1 MQIQFQRIRFKNFLS
16 FGDTFTEINL
26 KDFKSTLITGSN
38 FSGKSGSLL
47 DTLNF
52 ALFGRA
58 FRSINKPQLINVYN
72 NKNCLVELEFEKN
85 NSNYLVRRGLKPGV
99 FEIFQNG
106 RQLDILSSVK
116 DQQQE
121 FEKTV
126 LNFSFQTFQ
135 QIVVLGSANYVPF
148 MKLKP
153 NDRRAVVDDIL
164 NLHIFTKMAE
174 KLKADMSET
183 KAALQ
188 AAENQAYIKNELI
201 KDKRDHLHALQ
212 NVNISTVDEDIFDG
226 LKDKTTELTQ
236 KIRDLI
242 EEKEDLEIDEDIDI
256 KGAKR
261 KVKEYE
267 KIKEK
272 IMYAVNTQKK
282 TFDFFIQHSTCPT
295 CEQQIEESF
304 RQEKIADLRA
314 TMLEK
319 KDGVQGLL
327 NKIEELSTFIDES
340 EEYNKEN
347 QRNLQRKKTLESS
360 IEYTKMELQSNVD
373 KIEYLRSPKSLDME
387 KIEKVENEI
396 SVLDDD
402 LRELSDEILEY
413 QKVMDV
419 QKNCALLLKDTGIK
433 STIMNKY
440 LKMLNQNMEL
450 FLKRFGLKLNF
461 ELDSNFN
468 ENITNFSG
476 HSFSYFSL
484 SEGEKLRV
492 DLAMMFSWRNI
503 ASKRAKMKTNML
515 ILDEVM
521 DGAADGFLQQELI
534 HLLNDLSNTNV
545 FVISHRI
552 DGLLDK
558 FDRNLHVER
567 KVGFSEIQERT
578 L

>member
-1 MQIQFQRIRFKNFLS
+1 MQIQFERIRFKNFLS
-16 FGDTFTEINL
+16 FGDTFAEINL

-85 NSNYLVRRGLKPGV
+85 NMKYLVRRGLKPGV

-164 NLHIFTKMAE
+164 NLHIFTRMAE

-183 KAALQ
+183 KTNLQ
-188 AAENQAYIKNELI
+188 AAENQSFIKNELI
-201 KDKRDHLHALQ
+201 KDKREHLLALQ
-212 NVNISTVDEDIFDG
+212 NVNVSTVDEEE
-226 LKDKTTELTQ
+226 LNKLRDKTAELTE

-242 EEKEDLEIDEDIDI
+242 EEKEELEIDEDVNIFS
-256 KGAKR
+256 AKA
-261 KVKEYE
+261 KVKQYE

-272 IMYAVNTQKK
+272 IMYTVNTQKK
-282 TFDFFIQHSTCPT
+282 TFDFFMQHSTCPT

-304 RQEKIADLRA
+304 RQEKIVGLNS

-319 KDGVQGLL
+319 RDGVQELL
-327 NKIEELSTFIDES
+327 NKISDLTIFIDES
-340 EEYNKEN
+340 EEYNKQN
-347 QRNLQRKKTLESS
+347 QKNLQRKKAIESS
-360 IEYTKMELQSNVD
+360 LEYTKMELQSNID

-387 KIEKVENEI
+387 KIEKVEKEI
-396 SVLDDD
+396 SILDDD
-402 LRELSDEILEY
+402 LREFDDEILEY
-413 QKVMDV
+413 QKIMDI
-419 QKNCALLLKDTGIK
+419 QKNCTLLLKDTGIK

-440 LKMLNQNMEL
+440 LRMLNQNMEL

-461 ELDSNFN
+461 ELDNNFN

-534 HLLNDLSNTNV
+534 HLLNDLANTNV
-545 FVISHRI
+545 FVISHRV

>member
-16 FGDTFTEINL
+16 FGDSFTEINL

-174 KLKADMSET
+174 KLKSDMSET

-212 NVNISTVDEDIFDG
+212 NVNVSTIDEKELDK
-226 LKDKTTELTQ
+226 LRDKTTELTQ
-236 KIRDLI
+236 KIHNLV
-242 EEKEDLEIDEDIDI
+242 EEKEELEIDEDVDI

-272 IMYAVNTQKK
+272 IMYTVNTQKK

-304 RQEKIADLRA
+304 RQEKIADLRE

-319 KDGVQGLL
+319 KDGVEGLL
-327 NKIEELSTFIDES
+327 NKISELTIFIDES
-340 EEYNKEN
+340 EEYNREN

-360 IEYTKMELQSNVD
+360 IEYAKMELQSNID

-396 SVLDDD
+396 STIDDD

-440 LKMLNQNMEL
+440 LRMLNQNMEL
-450 FLKRFGLKLNF
+450 YLKRFGLKLNF

-534 HLLNDLSNTNV
+534 HLLNDLTNTNV